1 MVHDIICNMT
11 KQQKKLRKDFFRRC
25 GPNMETVATMFE
37 SLPNVAFYI
46 KDNDGRIVA
55 INQCNCEMCNIPDP
69 DFAIGKRSSDL
80 FPKAYSD
87 FCMARD
93 RQVVESGIPIVNQR
107 YSKVANLSKSLNIL
121 SIYPLR
127 DSDGAVIGTLCAYR
141 RGVPEHT
148 GPVWQEKFDAIIEKI
163 SGNLEQHLSVKSLA
177 KESGMSISHFQR
189 MFMKIIGIR
198 PGQYILQQRLNAACR
213 LLEETDLGITE
224 IALNTGFCDQS
235 HLTKMF
241 KQERKTTPGEYR
253 RIHRIHA

>member
-1 MVHDIICNMT
+1 MT
-11 KQQKKLRKDFFRRC
+11 KQQKKLREDFFRRC
-25 GPNMETVATMFE
+25 GPNIKTMATAFE
-37 SLPNVAFYI
+37 SLPNIGFYI
-46 KDNDGRIVA
+46 KDEDGRIIA
-55 INQCNCEMCNIPDP
+55 INRYNCELCNIPSP
-69 DFAIGKRSSDL
+69 SFAIGKRSCDL

-93 RQVVESGIPIVNQR
+93 RQVVETGIPIVNQR

-127 DSDGAVIGTLCAYR
+127 DSDGTVIGTLCAYH
-141 RGVPEHT
+141 RGVPEHI

-163 SGNLEQHLSVKSLA
+163 SGNLEQHLSVKNLA

-213 LLEETDLGITE
+213 LLEKTDLGITE

>member
-1 MVHDIICNMT
+1 
-11 KQQKKLRKDFFRRC
+11 
-25 GPNMETVATMFE
+25 METVATLFE

-46 KDNDGRIVA
+46 KDTDGRIVA

-93 RQVVESGIPIVNQR
+93 RQVVETGIPIVNQR

-127 DSDGAVIGTLCAYR
+127 GSDGTVIGTLCAYR

-163 SGNLEQHLSVKSLA
+163 SGNLELHLSVKSLA

-198 PGQYILQQRLNAACR
+198 PGQYIL
-213 LLEETDLGITE
+213 
-224 IALNTGFCDQS
+224 
-235 HLTKMF
+235 
-241 KQERKTTPGEYR
+241 
-253 RIHRIHA
+253 